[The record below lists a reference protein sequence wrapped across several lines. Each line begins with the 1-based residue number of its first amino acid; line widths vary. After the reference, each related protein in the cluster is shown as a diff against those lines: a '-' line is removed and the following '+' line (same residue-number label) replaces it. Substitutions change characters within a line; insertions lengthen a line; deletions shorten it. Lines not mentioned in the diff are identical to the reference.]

1 MEKDTRPR
9 YSGVCPLC
17 GKENWICKSIL
28 MDLGVNS
35 GTGSCLG
42 CGEYMHITFNP
53 YRQEMELQRFADYA
67 KSKEQN

>member
-9 YSGVCPLC
+9 YRGVCPVC

-28 MDLGVNS
+28 MDLGINS

-53 YRQEMELQRFADYA
+53 SMVN
-67 KSKEQN
+67 KGGSPNHVCWNVV

>member
-1 MEKDTRPR
+1 MKKDTKPR
-9 YSGVCPLC
+9 YRGVCPLC

-35 GTGSCLG
+35 GAGSCLG